1 MKIIALIAARRGSKR
16 LPGKNI
22 RMLSDKPLIE
32 WTIDIAKDIPEI
44 SDILVSTDD
53 PEVETICSKN
63 GIGIPWL
70 RPKKLAT
77 DSSSLVDVAIHAL
90 NWYESE
96 KGLVDGLLLL
106 QPTSPFRTKE
116 NMIKGIQLYI
126 KNKKNSVVALSPAS
140 VHPMWMFKNKG
151 GEIVPYM
158 ENHGLNLR
166 TQDLSPVYHVNGS
179 FYLTSPE
186 QLRQTH
192 SFFGERVIPLIM
204 SSEIE
209 SIDID
214 TEWDFMVAEYVALK
228 KYY

>member
-1 MKIIALIAARRGSKR
+1 MKIVALIPARRGSKR

-32 WTIDIAKDIPEI
+32 WTINIAKDIPEI
-44 SDILVSTDD
+44 FDILVSTDD
-53 PEVETICSKN
+53 PEVESICSKN
-63 GIGIPWL
+63 GIDIPWL
-70 RPKKLAT
+70 RPRKLAT

-90 NWYESE
+90 NWYESK

-116 NMIKGIQLYI
+116 TIIKGIQLFV
-126 KNKKNSVVALSPAS
+126 KNKKKSVVAVSPTS
-140 VHPMWMFKNKG
+140 VHPMWMFKNSG
-151 GEIVPYM
+151 GEIVPYL

-166 TQDLSPVYHVNGS
+166 SQDLSPVYHVNGS

-186 QLRQTH
+186 QLRQTR
-192 SFFGERVIPLIM
+192 SFYGERVMPLIM
-204 SSEIE
+204 ISEIE

-214 TEWDFMVAEYVALK
+214 TELDFMLAECAAQK
-228 KYY
+228 K